1 MDTGILLLI
10 IVALFVVILVLLRKR
25 NNQLANRLGVI
36 QQVLS
41 GKTSMRILRD
51 EKDKDAVLDFAIN
64 DLMEALQQTKL
75 AAEQSELKRR
85 QLLSNISHDIRTPIT
100 SIIGYIDALVEGKI
114 TDPEEREEYLR
125 IAAEKSRELKR
136 LTDEVF
142 ELAKIDADEM
152 ELHPERLEINEL
164 LRSTVIG
171 FLPCLQEVGMEV
183 VNEIPDDR
191 YFIYADRM
199 SIVRI
204 LQNLIQ
210 NAIQHGKS
218 GKVLG
223 LRVEKHR
230 NQVVLSIWNLGQ
242 PIPEDKINR
251 VFERLFKTD
260 DSRKTKNGNHGLGLS
275 IAKRLTEKN
284 GGTIRVESGQ
294 NRETT
299 FSVRFPIFVG

>member
-1 MDTGILLLI
+1 MDSGVLLLI
-10 IVALFVVILVLLRKR
+10 IVALLLVIVFLLRKR
-25 NNQLANRLGVI
+25 NAQLTNRLGVI

-41 GKTSMRILRD
+41 GKSRMRILRD

-64 DLMEALQQTKL
+64 DLFEALQQTKS
-75 AAEQSELKRR
+75 AGEQSEMKRR

-100 SIIGYIDALVEGKI
+100 SIIGYVNALVDDKI
-114 TDPEEREEYLR
+114 TDPEERAQYLR

-142 ELAKIDADEM
+142 ELAKIDADEIEM
-152 ELHPERLEINEL
+152 HPERLEINEL

-171 FLPCLQEVGMEV
+171 FLPQLQEAEMEV
-183 VNEIPDDR
+183 VNEIPDEKN
-191 YFIYADRM
+191 FIYADRM
-199 SIVRI
+199 AVVRI
-204 LQNLIQ
+204 FQNLIQ
-210 NAIQHGKS
+210 NAIQHGQS

-230 NQVVLSIWNLGQ
+230 NQYIVSIWNLGES
-242 PIPEDKINR
+242 IPEEKISR
-251 VFERLFKTD
+251 VFERLFKAD
-260 DSRKTKNGNHGLGLS
+260 DSRKTKSGNHGLGLS

-284 GGTIRVESGQ
+284 GGTIRVDSGQ

-299 FSVRFPIFVG
+299 FSVRFSVFLG

>member
-10 IVALFVVILVLLRKR
+10 AVALFIVILVLLRKHD
-25 NNQLANRLGVI
+25 NQLTDRLGVI

-51 EKDKDAVLDFAIN
+51 EKDRDATLDFAIN
-64 DLMEALQQTKL
+64 DLIEALQHTKI

-100 SIIGYIDALVEGKI
+100 SIIGYIDALVDEKI
-114 TDPEEREEYLR
+114 TDPEERKEYLR

-142 ELAKIDADEM
+142 ELAKIDADEI

-171 FLPCLQEVGMEV
+171 FLPRLQDAGMEV
-183 VNEIPDDR
+183 VNEIPDDK
-191 YFIYADRM
+191 YFVYADRM
-199 SIVRI
+199 AIVRI
-204 LQNLIQ
+204 MQNLIQ

-230 NQVVLSIWNLGQ
+230 NQYVVSIWNLGE
-242 PIPEDKINR
+242 PIPKEKIGR

-260 DSRKTKNGNHGLGLS
+260 DSRKTKNGNHGLG
-275 IAKRLTEKN
+275 T
-284 GGTIRVESGQ
+284 
-294 NRETT
+294 
-299 FSVRFPIFVG
+299 